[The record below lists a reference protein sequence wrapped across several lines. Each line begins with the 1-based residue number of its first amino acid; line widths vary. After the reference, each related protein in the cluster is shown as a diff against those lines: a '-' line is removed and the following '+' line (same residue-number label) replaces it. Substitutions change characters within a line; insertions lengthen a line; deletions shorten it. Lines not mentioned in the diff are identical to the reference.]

1 MGATITATKTTIIV
15 SPHFPPS
22 TLAGVH
28 RARHLA
34 RHLPAAG
41 WRPVVITVHERYHA
55 ERLDPALAALL
66 PADLAVE
73 KVDALPV
80 RLMRRFGIGDIGIR
94 GYGWLRAALLRAIA
108 RERPAVVFITG
119 APFLPMLLAGEVRRR
134 GVPVVLDFQDPWV
147 SAWGAQQPLHTK
159 AGIAHRLATWLEPIA
174 VRSASAITSVS
185 DTQNA
190 EMAARYPWLA
200 RERMFAV
207 PIGGDP
213 EDFDALRAAGGE
225 SGIQVERNCLA
236 FSYVGTFMPRS
247 GPLFRALFGAVAS
260 LRQSD
265 AALAARLR
273 FEFVGTSNQPDDT
286 KTHRVMPLAVAC
298 GVADLVREIPQR
310 IPYLEA
316 LGVLARSHA
325 LLLIGSDEPHYTASK
340 IYPALMS
347 GRPYL
352 SLFHR
357 ASSAHAVLASAG
369 GGLAFS
375 FGSAAELEALEG
387 PLAGALRRLALSPQS
402 AGRADPSAYA
412 SYTAAAVARRF
423 GEVFDVAV
431 AEAGASAGR
440 QRRVEQP
447 AA

>member
-1 MGATITATKTTIIV
+1 VAALKTALIV

-73 KVDALPV
+73 KVGALPV

-108 RERPAVVFITG
+108 RERPAVVLFTG
-119 APFLPMLLAGEVRRR
+119 APFLPMLLAGEVHRR

-147 SAWGAQQPLHTK
+147 SAWGARQPLHTK
-159 AGIAHRLATWLEPIA
+159 AGVAHRLATWLEPLA

-200 RERMFAV
+200 RERMFAI

-213 EDFDALRAAGGE
+213 EDFDALRAAGGQ
-225 SGIQVERNCLA
+225 SGIELERGCVG

-247 GPLFRALFGAVAS
+247 GPLFRTLFRALAS

-265 AALAARLR
+265 PAIAARLR
-273 FEFVGTSNQPDDT
+273 FHFVGTSNQPDDT
-286 KTHRVMPLAVAC
+286 KTYRVWPLAVEC
-298 GVADLVREIPQR
+298 GVGDLVRELPQR
-310 IPYLEA
+310 VPYLEA

-369 GGLAFS
+369 GGLGFS
-375 FGSAAELEALEG
+375 FGTAAELEALER
-387 PLAGALRRLALSPQS
+387 PLAEALRRLALAPES

-412 SYTAAAVARRF
+412 PYTAAAVARRF
-423 GEVFDVAV
+423 AEVFAV
-431 AEAGASAGR
+431 AEAGAGAGR
-440 QRRVEQP
+440 QRPVEQP

>member
-1 MGATITATKTTIIV
+1 VAALKTALIV

-73 KVDALPV
+73 KVGALPV

-108 RERPAVVFITG
+108 RERPAVVLFTG

-147 SAWGAQQPLHTK
+147 SAWGARQPLHTK
-159 AGIAHRLATWLEPIA
+159 AGIAHRLATWLEPLA
-174 VRSASAITSVS
+174 VRAASAITSVS

-190 EMAARYPWLA
+190 EMAERYPWLA
-200 RERMFAV
+200 RERMFAI

-225 SGIQVERNCLA
+225 SGVELDA
-236 FSYVGTFMPRS
+236 GAIDFSYVGTFWP
-247 GPLFRALFGAVAS
+247 AVANS
-260 LRQSD
+260 LRTVLRGL
-265 AALAARLR
+265 ARLRVENPALAARIRLN
-273 FEFVGTSNQPDDT
+273 FIGTSANPNDT
-286 KTHRVMPLAVAC
+286 GTNRVLPIAQEV
-298 GVADLVREIPQR
+298 GVRDLVRELPQR
-310 IPYLEA
+310 VPYLEA

-375 FGSAAELEALEG
+375 FGTAAELAALEQ
-387 PLAGALRRLALSPQS
+387 PLAEALRRLALAPESVGP
-402 AGRADPSAYA
+402 ADPAAYA
-412 SYTAAAVARRF
+412 AYEASAIARRF
-423 GEVFDVAV
+423 GEVFAV
-431 AEAGASAGR
+431 AEAGAGAGR
-440 QRRVEQP
+440 QRPVEQS

>member
-1 MGATITATKTTIIV
+1 VKTALIV

-41 WRPVVITVHERYHA
+41 WRPVIITVDERYHS
-55 ERLDPALAALL
+55 ERLDPALAGLL

-73 KVDALPV
+73 KVRALPV

-147 SAWGAQQPLHTK
+147 SAWGAQQPLRTK

-185 DTQNA
+185 EKQND
-190 EMAARYPWLA
+190 EMAARYPWLD
-200 RERMFAV
+200 RGRMFAI

-213 EDFDALRAAGGE
+213 ADFDALRAVGGQ
-225 SGIQVERNCLA
+225 SGIELDA
-236 FSYVGTFMPRS
+236 GAIDFSYVGTFWP
-247 GPLFRALFGAVAS
+247 AVANS
-260 LRQSD
+260 LRTVLGGL
-265 AALAARLR
+265 ARLRVENPALAARIRLN
-273 FEFVGTSNQPDDT
+273 FIGTSANPNDRGT
-286 KTHRVMPLAVAC
+286 NRVLPIAEEV

-357 ASSAHAVLASAG
+357 ASSAHAVLSSAG

-375 FGSAAELEALEG
+375 FGTAAELEALEQ
-387 PLAGALRRLALSPQS
+387 PLAEALRRLALAPQS

-412 SYTAAAVARRF
+412 SSTAAAVARRF
-423 GEVFDVAV
+423 GEVFDVAAHHADRV
-431 AEAGASAGR
+431 ADKVYA
-440 QRRVEQP
+440 
-447 AA
+447 